1 MLFRSPPKA
10 TADTMLTIVVRDA
23 ANNPEEGVFSI
34 SGCALPITG
43 GSAEI
48 PFGLF
53 LAGIQNTDVGLSRPK
68 GGKVAGRLL
77 FF

>member
-1 MLFRSPPKA
+1 MA

-34 SGCALPITG
+34 SGCALPITDG
-43 GSAEI
+43 TAEM

-53 LAGIQNTDVGLSRPK
+53 LAGIQNTEVGLCRP
-68 GGKVAGRLL
+68 GGQRVAGRLL